1 MNIRVKVS
9 TDIYMDKDSRIKMCL
24 IISINI

>member
-9 TDIYMDKDSRIKMCL
+9 TDIYMDKDSRLKMYL
-24 IISINI
+24 ILSII